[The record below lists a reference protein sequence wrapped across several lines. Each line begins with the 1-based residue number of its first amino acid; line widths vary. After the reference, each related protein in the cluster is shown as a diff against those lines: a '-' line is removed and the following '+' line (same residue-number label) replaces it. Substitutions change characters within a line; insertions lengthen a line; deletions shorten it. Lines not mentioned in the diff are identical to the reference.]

1 MSSIKDL
8 FGKIY
13 KNEMKPKRY
22 YNTKLEL
29 DTMQEL
35 FNIYVEVYKYGLIEL
50 SGGDNTIQISNIS
63 MDIVIKNKFYMESFG
78 ISPELIEY
86 SLDDLH
92 KLYIEYIGEL
102 RTIEPNIFIK
112 RIMIDDRIIDIK
124 PKYPK
129 DAIFF
134 SKLNKLLKKNND
146 FYNITEIIFN
156 DRFLYNYKKR
166 FLMSDKL
173 FILRMKVV
181 Y

>member
-8 FGKIY
+8 FEKIY
-13 KNEMKPKRY
+13 KNEIKPKRY
-22 YNTKLEL
+22 YDIKLKLE
-29 DTMQEL
+29 TMQEL
-35 FNIYVEVYKYGLIEL
+35 FDTYVEVYKYGLISL
-50 SGGDNTIQISNIS
+50 SGKDEIVQLNNIS
-63 MDIVIKNKFYMESFG
+63 MSSVIKNKYYMESFG

-92 KLYIEYIGEL
+92 KLYIQYIDEL

-112 RIMIDDRIIDIK
+112 RIVMDDYIVDIK

-129 DAIFF
+129 DIIFF
-134 SKLNKLLKKNND
+134 SKLNKLLTNNND
-146 FYNITEIIFN
+146 FYNITEIVFS
-156 DRFLYNYKKR
+156 DKYLYNYKKR

-173 FILRMKVV
+173 FILRMKVI

>member
-8 FGKIY
+8 FARIY
-13 KNEMKPKRY
+13 KNDIMPRRHY
-22 YNTKLEL
+22 SIALEL
-29 DTMQEL
+29 DTMKEL
-35 FNIYVEVYKYGLIEL
+35 FDTYVEVYKYGLIEL
-50 SGGDNTIQISNIS
+50 SGGDDRVEISNIS
-63 MDIVIKNKFYMESFG
+63 MDIVIKNKCYMESFG

-102 RTIEPNIFIK
+102 RTIEPNLFIK
-112 RIMIDDRIIDIK
+112 RIMMDDRIIDIK

-166 FLMSDKL
+166 FLMSDRL